1 MRIRT
6 YLRYTHP
13 TNVIDKCRE
22 ASVKRHKKYDM
33 LKRYFA
39 QFDAD
44 AVVING

>member
-13 TNVIDKCRE
+13 TNVIEKCRE

-33 LKRYFA
+33 LKKILC
-39 QFDAD
+39 
-44 AVVING
+44 AVRCRRGRD